1 VSPVYPLFMLAAVGT
16 GLAVARAQGR
26 TLDLSGRQRLGL
38 ALGAFVGAMLGAK
51 LPFLFQ
57 DWDRLA
63 SGAAWLDGGK
73 TITTGLVG
81 GYFGV
86 EVAKRAL
93 GLRVKTGD
101 AFAVPVAAAVAVGRL
116 ACLAGGC
123 CFGTPTALPWGL
135 DFGDGVRRHP
145 TQLYE
150 FAFHLTAAFVLAAL
164 RRRGRF
170 PRQLI
175 KLYVIA
181 YLVFRFAT
189 EAVRPEPVL
198 ALGLTVYQWAA
209 VLFVPLFAFL
219 WWRDARA
226 IDSTGSDPSEAV
238 GYSKEV

>member
-1 VSPVYPLFMLAAVGT
+1 VNPVYPVFMLAAVGT
-16 GLAVARAQGR
+16 GVLVARAQGR
-26 TLDLSGRQRLGL
+26 VLDLTGRQRFGL

-51 LPFLFQ
+51 IPFLFQ
-57 DWDRLA
+57 DWDRLV

-86 EVAKRAL
+86 EVAKHAL

-116 ACLAGGC
+116 ACFVGGC
-123 CFGTPTALPWGL
+123 CFGTPTSLPWGI

-150 FAFHLTAAFVLAAL
+150 FAFHVTAAFALAAL

-175 KLYVIA
+175 KLYILS

-189 EAVRPEPVL
+189 EYLRPEPVL

-209 VLFVPLFAFL
+209 VVLVPLFVWL
-219 WWRDARA
+219 WRRDARTPA
-226 IDSTGSDPSEAV
+226 ATTPGTA
-238 GYSKEV
+238 